1 MALEWVREYPSQYWR
16 CENVEEIKLQMI
28 GLRDMYCDLKASMIA
43 GADGVPAEIPFDIA
57 AEPVIFP
64 RSDCCETADPS
75 VTEGKQPVFSVM
87 YDCTTEGGIR
97 LLSEARAYLIDGE
110 RYISFDDYTTV
121 RVITDGEWLFSYM
134 LDYYGIY
141 AGKDPANLN

>member
-1 MALEWVREYPSQYWR
+1 
-16 CENVEEIKLQMI
+16 
-28 GLRDMYCDLKASMIA
+28 MIA

-57 AEPVIFP
+57 AEPVIVLQ
-64 RSDCCETADPS
+64 SDSCETADPS
-75 VTEGKQPVFSVM
+75 VTDGKQPVFSVM

-110 RYISFDDYTTV
+110 RYISFDDYKTV
-121 RVITDGEWLFSYM
+121 KVVKDGEWLFSYM

-141 AGKDPANLN
+141 SGKDSSNQN